1 MTQFSSE
8 SPARKTVLDAAEQL
22 FAARGYGA
30 VTLKDIAKQLDIKQ
44 ASLYYHVPG
53 GKEDLFVEVM
63 LRHLERRRRAFEEI
77 IKTGSPALE
86 DCLMRVGMW
95 LICQPPLNAIR
106 TIQTDLPDLAPETAQ
121 QLEEA
126 MRRCSFA
133 PMESVFASH
142 QDRLHGDPG
151 FIAGTFL
158 AAIEALSVVKKYGV
172 KTEQQLVADS
182 IALLLHGALKS

>member
-1 MTQFSSE
+1 MNQFSSE
-8 SPARKTVLDAAEQL
+8 SSARKTVLDAAEQL
-22 FAARGYGA
+22 FAARGYAA

-77 IKTGSPALE
+77 ITTGSPALE

-95 LICQPPLNAIR
+95 LICQPPLNASR
-106 TIQTDLPDLAPETAQ
+106 MIQTDLPDLAPEKAQ

-133 PMESVFASH
+133 PMEAVFASH

-158 AAIEALSVVKKYGV
+158 ATIEALSVVKKYGV
-172 KTEQQLVADS
+172 KTDQQLVADS

>member
-1 MTQFSSE
+1 MNQFSSE
-8 SPARKTVLDAAEQL
+8 SSARKTVLDVAEQL
-22 FAARGYGA
+22 FAARGYAA

-63 LRHLERRRRAFEEI
+63 LRHLERRRRALEEMI
-77 IKTGSPALE
+77 GIGSPALE

-95 LICQPPLNAIR
+95 LICQPPLNATR
-106 TIQTDLPDLAPETAQ
+106 MIQTDLPDLAPEKAQ

-126 MRRCSFA
+126 MGRCSFA
-133 PMESVFASH
+133 PMEAVFVSH

-151 FIAGTFL
+151 LIAGTFL

-172 KTEQQLVADS
+172 KTDQQLVADS

>member
-1 MTQFSSE
+1 MNQFSSE

-22 FAARGYGA
+22 FAARGYAA

-77 IKTGSPALE
+77 IETGSPALE

-182 IALLLHGALKS
+182 LA